1 MANSL
6 SFGFKSP
13 AFTLLMLKQKLFAKI
28 YFGAFLD
35 YFPIKST
42 FETP

>member
-1 MANSL
+1 MANNL
-6 SFGFKSP
+6 SFAFKSP
-13 AFTLLMLKQKLFAKI
+13 VFTLLMLKQKLFVKI

-35 YFPIKST
+35 YSPIKST

>member
-1 MANSL
+1 MANNL
-6 SFGFKSP
+6 SFAFKSP

-35 YFPIKST
+35 YLPTEST